1 MFPGVTLHVYDNPNA
16 EDCYGCEFCMDVA
29 PVEFVYCV
37 SGKVRVEL
45 AHGSAGAMP
54 FTLEEGEGVVS
65 CMQRV
70 RGYSTAEPGVPL
82 QAVALRLGKGELS
95 ELARKTQCPFLTRWE
110 SAIRR
115 ARTVFFEKIT
125 LSPPLRVAVQ
135 QIYAKLPSGSL
146 RTMFLESKK
155 MELLYLHLNYLS
167 ARQGPVRSVT
177 RSVTRSEYRAA
188 CEVYRKISQDF
199 ASSFRLEEL
208 AREVGL
214 TKTRLNAVFRVMHGD
229 TVFGILRRERL
240 EYARRLLE
248 EGEKNITE
256 IAYECGFSSTSH
268 LTKVFADSFG
278 MPPKRYQL
286 GCGRYG

>member
-95 ELARKTQCPFLTRWE
+95 DLARKTQCPFLTRWE

-167 ARQGPVRSVT
+167 ARQGP
-177 RSVTRSEYRAA
+177 
-188 CEVYRKISQDF
+188 
-199 ASSFRLEEL
+199 EL
-208 AREVGL
+208 AREAGL

>member
-54 FTLEEGEGVVS
+54 FSLEEGEGVVS

-70 RGYSTAEPGVPL
+70 HGYSTAEPGVPL

-110 SAIRR
+110 SAVRR

-177 RSVTRSEYRAA
+177 RSVSRSEYRAA
-188 CEVYRKISQDF
+188 SEVYRKISQDF

-208 AREVGL
+208 AREAGL